1 VNEHVQGAGTVDAPS
16 GFGPWGRRLLTASRT
31 VAVIG
36 SLVFVALVAM
46 SIVNIVGRK
55 LAAAPIPGDVE
66 ILQMCAAFA
75 TASFFG
81 YCHLV
86 GGDVKVDFFTSRARS
101 GVIRALDAF
110 GSVMFGA
117 VGSVLAWRSLAG
129 ALAVR
134 SAGET
139 SVILG
144 WPVWVAQMLMV
155 PGFVLMG
162 LAGFY
167 MAGVYLRMP
176 VARAAH
182 EAAA

>member
-1 VNEHVQGAGTVDAPS
+1 
-16 GFGPWGRRLLTASRT
+16 
-31 VAVIG
+31 
-36 SLVFVALVAM
+36 LV
-46 SIVNIVGRK
+46 
-55 LAAAPIPGDVE
+55 
-66 ILQMCAAFA
+66 
-75 TASFFG
+75 
-81 YCHLV
+81 
-86 GGDVKVDFFTSRARS
+86 
-101 GVIRALDAF
+101 
-110 GSVMFGA
+110 
-117 VGSVLAWRSLAG
+117 G

-167 MAGVYLRMP
+167 MAGVYLRTP
-176 VARAAH
+176 AARAAH